1 MLSGPIALATS
12 RLLACFRGYLRCS
25 MTDRA
30 FWDIIGKAVG
40 SGFESEHADRLEAV
54 LLRMKPS
61 RIVAFAVAYESK
73 LRAAEKGPVW
83 AAGVLLNGGHGS
95 DDGFLYFR
103 HWLIGQGE
111 AVYTAALSNPDF
123 LADREIEFED
133 GVPSTEWELFGAVA
147 EDVYRAKTGR
157 DLHTAIDELKS
168 ETRSTESRDWH
179 WTEYTEA
186 FMRESLPNLWSRYG
200 HHKAAFDA
208 RVEAL
213 LSAESGIDDPNDMEH
228 P

>member
-1 MLSGPIALATS
+1 
-12 RLLACFRGYLRCS
+12 

-30 FWDIIGKAVG
+30 FWDIIEKAVG
-40 SGFESEHADRLEAV
+40 SGFDAEHADRLEAV

-73 LRAAEKGPVW
+73 LSAAEMGPVW

-111 AVYTAALSNPDF
+111 AVYTAALSNPDS
-123 LADREIEFED
+123 LAGREIQFVD
-133 GVPSTEWELFGAVA
+133 GVPSAEWELFGAVA
-147 EDVYRAKTGR
+147 EDAYRTKTGR
-157 DLHTAIDELKS
+157 DLDTAIDQANS

-200 HHKAAFDA
+200 HYKALFDA
-208 RVEAL
+208 GVEAL
-213 LSAESGIDDPNDMEH
+213 LSGASGIDDPHDQESS
-228 P
+228 